1 MELAQMLFYTM
12 GTIAVSVYLI
22 DKIKERIQ
30 DYHFRRHAQRQ
41 IDKFE
46 EMTGINYLEYQERKF
61 NKVIEEAIKSSEKEM
76 EDERW
81 RFRGTEILLRSFG
94 KRE

>member
-12 GTIAVSVYLI
+12 GTIAISVYLI

-30 DYHFRRHAQRQ
+30 DYNFRKHAQRQ

-61 NKVIEEAIKSSEKEM
+61 DKVIEEAIKSNEKEM
-76 EDERW
+76 EDER
-81 RFRGTEILLRSFG
+81 
-94 KRE
+94 

>member
-22 DKIKERIQ
+22 DKIKEKIQ
-30 DYHFRRHAQRQ
+30 DYNFRKHAQRQ

-61 NKVIEEAIKSSEKEM
+61 DKVIEEAIKSSEKEM
-76 EDERW
+76 EDER
-81 RFRGTEILLRSFG
+81 
-94 KRE
+94 

>member
-22 DKIKERIQ
+22 DKIKEKIQ
-30 DYHFRRHAQRQ
+30 DYNFRKHAQKQ

-46 EMTGINYLEYQERKF
+46 EMTGINYLEYQEK
-61 NKVIEEAIKSSEKEM
+61 KLEKAIEEAIKSNEENK
-76 EDERW
+76 
-81 RFRGTEILLRSFG
+81 
-94 KRE
+94 

>member
-1 MELAQMLFYTM
+1 MELVQMLFYTM

-22 DKIKERIQ
+22 DKIKEKIQ
-30 DYHFRRHAQRQ
+30 DYNFSRHAQRQ

-76 EDERW
+76 EDER
-81 RFRGTEILLRSFG
+81 
-94 KRE
+94 

>member
-12 GTIAVSVYLI
+12 GTIAISVYLI
-22 DKIKERIQ
+22 DKIKEKIQ
-30 DYHFRRHAQRQ
+30 DYNFRKHAQRQ

-76 EDERW
+76 EDER
-81 RFRGTEILLRSFG
+81 
-94 KRE
+94 

>member
-1 MELAQMLFYTM
+1 MLFYTM

-22 DKIKERIQ
+22 DKIKEKIQ
-30 DYHFRRHAQRQ
+30 DYNFRKHAQRQ

-46 EMTGINYLEYQERKF
+46 EMTGINYLEYQEWKF

-81 RFRGTEILLRSFG
+81 RFRGTEILFRGFG
-94 KRE
+94 KWE

>member
-22 DKIKERIQ
+22 DKIKEKIQ
-30 DYHFRRHAQRQ
+30 DYNFRRHAKRQ

-61 NKVIEEAIKSSEKEM
+61 EKAIEEAIKSNEEN
-76 EDERW
+76 EWW
-81 RFRGTEILLRSFG
+81 RFRGTEILFRNFG
-94 KRE
+94 KWE

>member
-12 GTIAVSVYLI
+12 GTIAISVYLI
-22 DKIKERIQ
+22 DKIKEKIQ
-30 DYHFRRHAQRQ
+30 DYNFRKHAKRQ

-61 NKVIEEAIKSSEKEM
+61 EKVIEEAIKSSEKEM
-76 EDERW
+76 EDER
-81 RFRGTEILLRSFG
+81 
-94 KRE
+94 

>member
-12 GTIAVSVYLI
+12 GTIAVSVDLI
-22 DKIKERIQ
+22 DKIKEKIQ
-30 DYHFRRHAQRQ
+30 DYNFRKHAQRQ

-46 EMTGINYLEYQERKF
+46 EMTGINYLEYQERQF

-76 EDERW
+76 EDER
-81 RFRGTEILLRSFG
+81 
-94 KRE
+94 

>member
-22 DKIKERIQ
+22 DKIKEKIQ
-30 DYHFRRHAQRQ
+30 DYNFRKHAQRQ

-46 EMTGINYLEYQERKF
+46 EMTGINYLEYQEKKF
-61 NKVIEEAIKSSEKEM
+61 DKVIEEAIKSNEKEM
-76 EDERW
+76 EDER
-81 RFRGTEILLRSFG
+81 
-94 KRE
+94 